1 MFFLLFWLF
10 LSEILSRRCRLS
22 RTTSDPAQKV
32 EKIMPKLRF
41 PVFPAKILARFCH
54 AVLDF
59 REHRGLPP
67 EYFDHARSIAMADQ
81 NRRWRISRSFL
92 ANSFF
97 EPTSNMDR
105 QKKFFQKVRH
115 LVLIYTPKEAH
126 SRIFV
131 TGGSVIAW
139 QMLAKKN
146 VFSGRPTCTSTSSG
160 KLAWPR
166 KAFFLATFFS
176 I

>member
-67 EYFDHARSIAMADQ
+67 DLFDQARLINCDAG
-81 NRRWRISRSFL
+81 R
-92 ANSFF
+92 
-97 EPTSNMDR
+97 DR
-105 QKKFFQKVRH
+105 QMKIFPVFGQLFFRK
-115 LVLIYTPKEAH
+115 
-126 SRIFV
+126 S
-131 TGGSVIAW
+131 S
-139 QMLAKKN
+139 KN
-146 VFSGRPTCTSTSSG
+146 
-160 KLAWPR
+160 
-166 KAFFLATFFS
+166 FFFAPG